1 MEKEKMANGRYEAV
15 TVAASVYEKD
25 EKGMVAF
32 EFLVGDEHLRT
43 YTTLFWADGKPNTK
57 LIKNTRD
64 WSGWDGIDPYWLQDA
79 AKTNIPVVVTVA
91 WEADRNDPTKEYCN
105 IKWVDK
111 PGGNSGGGNLPEPA
125 DRATFLAKW
134 GARFR
139 AEAGPQGIPT
149 GRHTPV
155 KAAAPAGP
163 HSAPPARVSAPVPSR
178 PPVGGVNHTQTS
190 CWDALQAGQPNAS
203 QPELEALWYSIV
215 TGDQAS
221 MTGADWA
228 RVADAISR
236 LSVKAATADE
246 EPMPF

>member
-1 MEKEKMANGRYEAV
+1 LERVGRNRSLL
-15 TVAASVYEKD
+15 AS
-25 EKGMVAF
+25 
-32 EFLVGDEHLRT
+32 
-43 YTTLFWADGKPNTK
+43 
-57 LIKNTRD
+57 
-64 WSGWDGIDPYWLQDA
+64 DA

-91 WEADRNDPTKEYCN
+91 WEADRNDPTKQYCN

-125 DRATFLAKW
+125 DRTAFLAKW

-155 KAAAPAGP
+155 KTATPAVP
-163 HSAPPARVSAPVPSR
+163 RSVPPARVSAPVPSR

-190 CWDALQAGQPNAS
+190 CWDALQAGHPDTS
-203 QPELEALWYSIV
+203 QPEIEALWYSIV
-215 TGDQAS
+215 TGDQAT
-221 MTGADWA
+221 MTGSDWA
-228 RVADAISR
+228 KVADAIER
-236 LSVKAATADE
+236 LKDRSATADE